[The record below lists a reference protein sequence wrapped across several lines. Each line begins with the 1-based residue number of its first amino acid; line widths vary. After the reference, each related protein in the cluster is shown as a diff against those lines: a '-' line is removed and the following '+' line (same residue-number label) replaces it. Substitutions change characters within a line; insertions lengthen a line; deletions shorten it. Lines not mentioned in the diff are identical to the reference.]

1 MTSYKSIPVLVLS
14 AAMALP
20 ASAASGRTVITTAQI
35 AAAISASGA
44 TVSPQQVTLLAEVV
58 ATTGNPALKVESI
71 ERWGDH
77 RMKVRLAC
85 ASSEEC
91 LPFLVAVHWTDE
103 TAAQPLLAN
112 ADRSP
117 ASASPAKTGSNSF
130 VLRAGAP
137 AILLLDG
144 DHLHIRLIVTCLE
157 NGAAGQTIRVS
168 SKDHLQTYS
177 AEVVD
182 GTTLRGRL

>member
-1 MTSYKSIPVLVLS
+1 MTSYKSISVLILS

-20 ASAASGRTVITTAQI
+20 VAAASGRTAITTAQI

-44 TVSPQQVTLLAEVV
+44 AVSPEQVTLLAEVV

-85 ASSEEC
+85 ASNEEC
-91 LPFLVAVHWTDE
+91 LPFLVAVHWNDE
-103 TAAQPLLAN
+103 TTAQPLLAS
-112 ADRSP
+112 ADRSA
-117 ASASPAKTGSNSF
+117 ASASQAKAGANAV
-130 VLRAGAP
+130 VLRAGTP

-144 DHLHIRLIVTCLE
+144 DHLHIRLLVTCLE

-168 SKDHLQTYS
+168 SKDHLQTYT

-182 GTTLRGRL
+182 GTLLRGRL